1 MECLT
6 MIDKIRNVAIIA
18 HVDHGKTTLVDE
30 LLKVGGAVEA
40 HQELQER
47 AMDSMDLE
55 REKGITIKA
64 KNTAV
69 KWEDYTLNIVDTP
82 GHADFGAEVE
92 RVMKMV
98 DGVLLV
104 VDAYEGPQAQTR
116 FVLRKAL
123 ENGLSP
129 VIVINKVDRDHSDPE
144 GVQEKVLELLL
155 ELGATEEQF
164 ESPVV
169 YGTAKNGWFVDDL
182 SKVEAGGESMVPLL
196 QTIIDRV
203 PAPTANLEGDF
214 QMLVSN
220 IDWDNYV
227 GRIALGK
234 VQSGT
239 VTKGESIWLCRKD
252 GTRVKSTVSKVI
264 EYSAQ
269 GPIEAEQ
276 GAAGNIVGVAGFE
289 DVDIGETIVGSE
301 KMEALPI
308 IQIDPP
314 TIMMQFAVNDGP
326 FAGKEGKHV
335 TSRAIRERL
344 DRELKTNVSLQVSD
358 GDEAG
363 FFNVCARGAMEIS
376 VLVETMRREGFEVLV
391 SRPNVITKEIDG
403 KKMEPYETLYLEVPD
418 DMVGGVIQALQLRKG
433 ITELMEPRGSMTYI
447 EVTIPT
453 RGLIGFEFELMN
465 LTSGHGVMSHLFKD
479 YRPYIGRIKTRQN
492 GALVSMTTGTA
503 MTYALK
509 PLEERGKLMTD
520 PQDEVYIG
528 QIVGECSRAGDLEVN
543 PTKAKNLTNHR
554 AAGKDDSNKV
564 QPAIK
569 FDLERAI
576 EYIEPD
582 EFVEATPL
590 HIRLRKR
597 ILDPSKRKRAE
608 KAAKED

>member
-1 MECLT
+1 

-30 LLKVGGAVEA
+30 LLKAGGAVEA
-40 HQELQER
+40 HQELADR

-64 KNTAV
+64 KNTSV
-69 KWEDYTLNIVDTP
+69 HWNDYILNVVDTP

-182 SKVEAGGESMVPLL
+182 SKVADGGDSMDPLL
-196 QTIIDRV
+196 QTIVDRV
-203 PAPTANLEGDF
+203 PAPEASIDGDF

-234 VQSGT
+234 IQSGS
-239 VTKGESIWLCRKD
+239 VKKGDPIWLCRRD
-252 GTRVKSTVSKVI
+252 GSRVKSTVSKVI
-264 EYSAQ
+264 EYSKM
-269 GPIEAEQ
+269 GSTESEEGI
-276 GAAGNIVGVAGFE
+276 AGNIVGLAGFE

-301 KMEALPI
+301 KMEALPTI
-308 IQIDPP
+308 KIDPP
-314 TIMMQFAVNDGP
+314 TVQMQLAVNDGP

-335 TSRAIRERL
+335 TSRAIRDRL
-344 DRELKTNVSLQVSD
+344 DRELKTNVSLQVRD
-358 GDEAG
+358 GEEAG
-363 FFNVCARGAMEIS
+363 FFNVSARGAMEIS

-418 DMVGGVIQALQLRKG
+418 DMVGGVIQALQHRKG
-433 ITELMEPRGSMTYI
+433 ITEMMEPRGSMTYI
-447 EVTIPT
+447 EVVIPT

-465 LTSGHGVMSHLFKD
+465 LTSGHGVMSHLFKE
-479 YRPYIGRIKTRQN
+479 YRPFIGRIKTRQN
-492 GALVSMTTGTA
+492 GALVSMSQGTA
-503 MTYALK
+503 MAYALK
-509 PLEERGKLMTD
+509 PLEERGRLMAA
-520 PQDEVYIG
+520 PQDEVYVG
-528 QIVGECSRAGDLEVN
+528 QIVGECARAGDLEVN

-554 AAGKDDSNKV
+554 AAGKDDGMKL

-582 EFVEATPL
+582 EFVEATPE

-597 ILDPSKRKRAE
+597 ILDPNARKRAE
-608 KAAKED
+608 KAAKEEG

>member
-1 MECLT
+1 MVE
-6 MIDKIRNVAIIA
+6 KIRTVAIIA

-30 LLKVGGAVEA
+30 LLKAGGAVEA
-40 HQELQER
+40 HQELADR

-64 KNTAV
+64 KNTSV
-69 KWEDYTLNIVDTP
+69 HWNEHILNIVDTP

-129 VIVINKVDRDHSDPE
+129 VIVINKVDREHSDPE

-169 YGTAKNGWFVDDL
+169 YGSAKNGWFVKDL
-182 SKVEAGGESMVPLL
+182 EDQNRDSMEALLETIVE
-196 QTIIDRV
+196 RV
-203 PAPTANLEGDF
+203 PPPKADPDGDF

-220 IDWDNYV
+220 IDWDNYM

-234 VQSGT
+234 IQSGSIK
-239 VTKGESIWLCRKD
+239 KGDPIWLCRRD
-252 GTRVKSTVSKVI
+252 GSRVKSSVSKII
-264 EYSAQ
+264 EYSKMASTEATQ
-269 GPIEAEQ
+269 GV
-276 GAAGNIVGVAGFE
+276 AGNIVGIAGFE

-301 KMEALPI
+301 KMEALPTI
-308 IQIDPP
+308 KIDPP
-314 TIMMQFAVNDGP
+314 TVQMQLAVNDGP

-335 TSRAIRERL
+335 TSRAIRDRL
-344 DRELKTNVSLQVSD
+344 DKELKTNVSLQVID
-358 GDEAG
+358 GEEAG
-363 FFNVCARGAMEIS
+363 FFNVSARGAMEIS

-418 DMVGGVIQALQLRKG
+418 DMVGGVIQALQHRKG

-465 LTSGHGVMSHLFKD
+465 LTSGHGVMSHLFKE
-479 YRPYIGRIKTRQN
+479 YKAYIGRIKTRQN
-492 GALVSMTTGTA
+492 GALVSMSQGTA
-503 MTYALK
+503 MAYALK
-509 PLEERGKLMTD
+509 PLEERGKLMAA
-520 PQDEVYIG
+520 PQDEVYVG
-528 QIVGECSRAGDLEVN
+528 QIVGECARAGDLEVN

-554 AAGKDDSNKV
+554 AAGKDDGMKL

-582 EFVEATPL
+582 EFVEATPE

-597 ILDPSKRKRAE
+597 HLDPNIRKRLE
-608 KAAKED
+608 KAAKEEG

>member
-1 MECLT
+1 

-30 LLKVGGAVEA
+30 LLKAGGAVEA
-40 HQELQER
+40 HQELQDR

-64 KNTAV
+64 KNTSV
-69 KWEDYTLNIVDTP
+69 HWNDYILNIVDTP

-182 SKVEAGGESMVPLL
+182 SKVDGGGDSMEPLL
-196 QTIIDRV
+196 QTIVDRV
-203 PAPTANLEGDF
+203 PAPEASTEGDF

-234 VQSGT
+234 IQSGS
-239 VTKGESIWLCRKD
+239 VKKGDPIWLCRRD
-252 GTRVKSTVSKVI
+252 GTRVKSSVSKVI
-264 EYSAQ
+264 EYSKM
-269 GPIEAEQ
+269 GSTEASE
-276 GAAGNIVGVAGFE
+276 GIAGNIVGLAGFE

-301 KMEALPI
+301 KMEALPTI
-308 IQIDPP
+308 KIDPP
-314 TIMMQFAVNDGP
+314 TVQMQLAVNDGP

-335 TSRAIRERL
+335 TSRAIRDRL
-344 DRELKTNVSLQVSD
+344 DRELKTNVSLQVRD
-358 GDEAG
+358 GEEAG
-363 FFNVCARGAMEIS
+363 FFNVSARGAMEIS

-391 SRPNVITKEIDG
+391 SRPNVITKEVDG

-418 DMVGGVIQALQLRKG
+418 DMVGGVIQALQHRKG
-433 ITELMEPRGSMTYI
+433 ITEMMEPRGSMTYI
-447 EVTIPT
+447 EVVIPT

-465 LTSGHGVMSHLFKD
+465 LTSGHGVMSHLFKE
-479 YRPYIGRIKTRQN
+479 YRPFIGRIKTRQN
-492 GALVSMTTGTA
+492 GALVSMSQGTA
-503 MTYALK
+503 MAYALK
-509 PLEERGKLMTD
+509 PLEERGRLMAG
-520 PQDEVYIG
+520 PQDEVYVG
-528 QIVGECSRAGDLEVN
+528 QIVGECARAGDLEVN
-543 PTKAKNLTNHR
+543 PTKAKNLTKHR
-554 AAGKDDSNKV
+554 AAGKDDGMKL

-582 EFVEATPL
+582 EFVETTPL

-597 ILDPSKRKRAE
+597 ILDPGARKRAE
-608 KAAKED
+608 KAAKEQG

>member
-1 MECLT
+1 

-30 LLKVGGAVEA
+30 LLKAGGAVEA
-40 HQELQER
+40 HQELQDR

-69 KWEDYTLNIVDTP
+69 HWNDYTLNIVDTP

-129 VIVINKVDRDHSDPE
+129 VIVINKVDRESSDPE

-182 SKVEAGGESMVPLL
+182 DQVVAGGDSMEPLL

-203 PAPTANLEGDF
+203 PAPVADIDGDF

-220 IDWDNYV
+220 IDWDNYM

-234 VQSGT
+234 VQSGKIK
-239 VTKGESIWLCRKD
+239 KGDPIWLCRRD
-252 GTRVKSTVSKVI
+252 GSRVKSAASKVI
-264 EYSAQ
+264 EYSKM
-269 GPIEAEQ
+269 GSTEAEE
-276 GAAGNIVGVAGFE
+276 GVAGNIVGIAGFE
-289 DVDIGETIVGSE
+289 DVDIGETIVGTE
-301 KMEALPI
+301 KMEALPTI
-308 IQIDPP
+308 KIDPP
-314 TIMMQFAVNDGP
+314 TVQMQLAVNDGP

-335 TSRAIRERL
+335 TSRAIRDRL
-344 DRELKTNVSLQVSD
+344 DKELKTNVSLQVSD

-363 FFNVCARGAMEIS
+363 FFNVSARGAMEIS

-391 SRPNVITKEIDG
+391 SRPNVITKEVDG
-403 KKMEPYETLYLEVPD
+403 KKCEPYETLYLEVPD
-418 DMVGGVIQALQLRKG
+418 DMVGGVIQALQSRKG
-433 ITELMEPRGSMTYI
+433 ITEMMEPRGSMTYI

-453 RGLIGFEFELMN
+453 RGIIGFEFELMN
-465 LTSGHGVMSHLFKD
+465 LTSGHGVMSHLFKE

-492 GALVSMTTGTA
+492 GALVSMAQGTA
-503 MTYALK
+503 MAYALK
-509 PLEERGKLMTD
+509 PLEERGKLMAG
-520 PQDEVYIG
+520 PQDEIYVG

-554 AAGKDDSNKV
+554 AAGKDDGMKL

-597 ILDPSKRKRAE
+597 LLDPNKRKRAE
-608 KAAKED
+608 KAMKEEG

>member
-1 MECLT
+1 

-40 HQELQER
+40 HQELQDR

-69 KWEDYTLNIVDTP
+69 HWDGYTLNIVDTP

-182 SKVEAGGESMVPLL
+182 AQVAAGGDSMEPLL
-196 QTIIDRV
+196 KTIVERV
-203 PAPTANLEGDF
+203 PAPTADLDGDF

-220 IDWDNYV
+220 IDWDNYM

-234 VQSGT
+234 IQSGT
-239 VTKGESIWLCRKD
+239 IKKGDSIWLCRKD
-252 GTRVKSTVSKVI
+252 GTRVKSTVSKI
-264 EYSAQ
+264 LEYSKM
-269 GPIEAEQ
+269 GTTEAEE
-276 GAAGNIVGVAGFE
+276 GSAGNIIGLAGFE

-301 KMEALPI
+301 SMEALPI
-308 IQIDPP
+308 IKIDPP
-314 TIMMQFAVNDGP
+314 TVQMQFAVNDGP

-335 TSRAIRERL
+335 TSRAIRDRL

-363 FFNVCARGAMEIS
+363 FFNVSARGAMEIS

-391 SRPNVITKEIDG
+391 SRPNVITKEVDG

-418 DMVGGVIQALQLRKG
+418 DMVGGVIQALQNRKG
-433 ITELMEPRGSMTYI
+433 ITEMMEPRGSMTYI
-447 EVTIPT
+447 EVVIPT

-492 GALVSMTTGTA
+492 GTLVSMTQGTGVA
-503 MTYALK
+503 YALK
-509 PLEERGKLMTD
+509 PLEERGKLMVG
-520 PQDEVYIG
+520 PQDEIYIG
-528 QIVGECSRAGDLEVN
+528 MIVGECSRAGDLEVN

-554 AAGKDDSNKV
+554 AAGKDDGMKL
-564 QPAIK
+564 QPAIR

-590 HIRLRKR
+590 NIRLRKR
-597 ILDPSKRKRAE
+597 ILDPGLRKRTE
-608 KAAKED
+608 KATKGE

>member
-1 MECLT
+1 

-30 LLKVGGAVEA
+30 LLKAGGAVEE
-40 HQELQER
+40 HQQLADR

-64 KNTAV
+64 KNTSV
-69 KWEDYTLNIVDTP
+69 IWNEHILNIVDTP

-169 YGTAKNGWFVDDL
+169 YGSAKNGWFVKDL
-182 SKVEAGGESMVPLL
+182 EDALNGKGVNMDPLIETIVE
-196 QTIIDRV
+196 RV
-203 PAPTANLEGDF
+203 PAPVASDEGDL

-220 IDWDNYV
+220 IDWDNYM

-234 VQSGT
+234 IQSGT
-239 VTKGESIWLCRKD
+239 VQKGDPIWLCRRD
-252 GTRVKSTVSKVI
+252 GTRVKSSVSKVI
-264 EYSAQ
+264 EYSKMGSSESAQ
-269 GPIEAEQ
+269 GI
-276 GAAGNIVGVAGFE
+276 AGNIVGIAGFE
-289 DVDIGETIVGSE
+289 DVDIGETIVGNE
-301 KMEALPI
+301 KMEALPT

-314 TIMMQFAVNDGP
+314 TVEMQLAVNDGP

-335 TSRAIRERL
+335 TSRAIKDRL
-344 DRELKTNVSLQVSD
+344 DKELKTNVSLQVSE
-358 GDEAG
+358 GDEPG
-363 FFNVCARGAMEIS
+363 FFNVSARGAMEIS

-391 SRPNVITKEIDG
+391 SRPNVITKEVDG

-418 DMVGGVIQALQLRKG
+418 DMVGGVIQALQQRKG
-433 ITELMEPRGSMTYI
+433 ITELMEPRGTMTYI
-447 EVTIPT
+447 EVTVPT

-465 LTSGHGVMSHLFKD
+465 LTSGHGVMSHLFKE

-492 GALVSMTTGTA
+492 GTLVSMSQGTA
-503 MTYALK
+503 VAYALK
-509 PLEERGKLMTD
+509 PLEERGKLMAA
-520 PQDEVYIG
+520 PQDEIYIG
-528 QIVGECSRAGDLEVN
+528 QIVGECARAGDLEVN

-554 AAGKDDSNKV
+554 AAGKDDGMKL

-569 FDLERAI
+569 FNLERAI

-597 ILDPSKRKRAE
+597 VLDPSKRKRME
-608 KAAKED
+608 KALKQED

>member
-1 MECLT
+1 
-6 MIDKIRNVAIIA
+6 MIENLRNVAIIA

-30 LLKVGGAVEA
+30 LLKAGGAVES
-40 HQELQER
+40 HQELEER

-55 REKGITIKA
+55 KEKGITIKA

-69 KWEDYTLNIVDTP
+69 NWNGYTLNIVDTP

-123 ENGLSP
+123 ENGLAP

-144 GVQEKVLELLL
+144 GMQERVLELLL
-155 ELGATEEQF
+155 ELGANEDQF

-169 YGTAKNGWFVDDL
+169 YGSAKNGWFVKDL
-182 SKVEAGGESMVPLL
+182 ENDPRDTMEPLL
-196 QTIIDRV
+196 QTIVERV
-203 PAPTANLEGDF
+203 PAPDANPDGDF

-234 VQSGT
+234 VQSGS
-239 VTKGESIWLCRKD
+239 VQKGSPIWLCRKD
-252 GTRVKSTVSKVI
+252 GKRIKGTVSKVL
-264 EYSAQ
+264 EYSKM
-269 GPIEAEQ
+269 GSSEASSGE
-276 GAAGNIVGVAGFE
+276 AGNIVGIAGFE
-289 DVDIGETIVGSE
+289 EVDIGETIVGSE

-314 TIMMQFAVNDGP
+314 TVQMQFAVNDGP
-326 FAGKEGKHV
+326 FAGKEGKYV
-335 TSRAIRERL
+335 TSNAIRERL
-344 DRELKTNVSLQVSD
+344 ERELKTNVSLQVTD

-363 FFNVCARGAMEIS
+363 FFNVSARGAMEIS
-376 VLVETMRREGFEVLV
+376 VLVEMMRREGFEVLV
-391 SRPNVITKEIDG
+391 SRPNVITKEVDG

-418 DMVGGVIQALQLRKG
+418 GMVGGVIQALQNRKG
-433 ITELMEPRGSMTYI
+433 VTEMMEPRGSMTYI
-447 EVTIPT
+447 EVVIPT

-465 LTSGHGVMSHLFKD
+465 LTSGHGVMSHLFKE
-479 YRPYIGRIKTRQN
+479 YRPFIGRIKTRQN
-492 GALVSMTTGTA
+492 GALVSMSQGTA
-503 MTYALK
+503 MAYALK
-509 PLEERGKLMTD
+509 PLEDRGRLMVG
-520 PQDEVYIG
+520 PQDEVYAG

-554 AAGKDDSNKV
+554 AAGKDDGMKL
-564 QPAIK
+564 QAAIK

-582 EFVEATPL
+582 EFVEATPE

-597 ILDPSKRKRAE
+597 ILDPNARKRFE
-608 KAAKED
+608 RSMKDE